1 MRSILTS
8 AAFLLVFGSA
18 SLVHAQLPP
27 PPPICG
33 SVPLTIAGNQATGS
47 ITLLGIGVDVTLTF
61 ESATGLD
68 ANALEASACL
78 VNPLDPALLS
88 RLPPL
93 LKIKAGFPLLLH
105 VGPSAASGLS
115 FTGVY
120 TISLHTHNLSLDLL
134 NPLTL
139 VKAHDGG
146 PFADITKSEGIG
158 SYRDDGSGGD
168 FSEFLITLDLRQ
180 IDNVI
185 NGKFTALQALLDA
198 NAESIPADVRD
209 LLQLDLSQA
218 LAFYQAGNV
227 PAASA
232 KVSAFTNHVIAH
244 SGGEEIPD
252 VWQAG
257 APEVVNVAGLLRS
270 AADTLRFSLERKGS

>member
-8 AAFLLVFGSA
+8 TAFFLVLGSS

-27 PPPICG
+27 VCG
-33 SVPLTIAGNQATGS
+33 SVPLTVLGNEVSGS

-68 ANALEASACL
+68 AGALEAEACL

-88 RLPPL
+88 RLPAL
-93 LKIKAGFPLLLH
+93 LKIKAGFPLLLR
-105 VGPSAASGLS
+105 VGPSPTSALS
-115 FTGVY
+115 FTGAY
-120 TISLHTHNLSLDLL
+120 QISLHTHNLCLDPLK
-134 NPLTL
+134 PLTL

-146 PFADITKSEGIG
+146 PFADITKWEGIG

-168 FSEFLITLDLRQ
+168 FSEFLITLDLRP

-185 NGKFTALQALLDA
+185 NGKFTALQSLLNDSA
-198 NAESIPADVRD
+198 ASIPASVLT
-209 LLQLDLSQA
+209 LLQSDLSQA
-218 LAFYQAGNV
+218 LGFYQAGNI

-232 KVSAFTNHVIAH
+232 RVLAFRNHVIAH
-244 SGGEEIPD
+244 SGGGEIPD

-257 APEVVNVAGLLRS
+257 TPELVNVAGLLRS

>member
-8 AAFLLVFGSA
+8 AAFFLVLGSA
-18 SLVHAQLPP
+18 PLAHAL
-27 PPPICG
+27 PPICG
-33 SVPLTIAGNQATGS
+33 SVPLTVLGNQATGS
-47 ITLLGIGVDVTLTF
+47 VTLLGIGVDVTLTF

-68 ANALEASACL
+68 AAALDASACL

-88 RLPPL
+88 RLPAL
-93 LKIKAGFPLLLH
+93 LSIKAGFPLLLR

-115 FTGVY
+115 FTGAY
-120 TISLHTHNLSLDLL
+120 TLSLHTHNLCLDLL
-134 NPLTL
+134 HPLTL

-168 FSEFLITLDLRQ
+168 FSEFLITLDQRQ

-185 NGKFTALQALLDA
+185 NGKFTALQALLND
-198 NAESIPADVRD
+198 NAGSIPASVLD
-209 LLQLDLSQA
+209 LLQADLSQA
-218 LAFYQAGNV
+218 LAFYQAGNI

-232 KVSAFTNHVIAH
+232 RVLTFTNHVKAH
-244 SGGEEIPD
+244 SGGDEIPD

-257 APEVVNVAGLLRS
+257 APELLNVAGLLRS